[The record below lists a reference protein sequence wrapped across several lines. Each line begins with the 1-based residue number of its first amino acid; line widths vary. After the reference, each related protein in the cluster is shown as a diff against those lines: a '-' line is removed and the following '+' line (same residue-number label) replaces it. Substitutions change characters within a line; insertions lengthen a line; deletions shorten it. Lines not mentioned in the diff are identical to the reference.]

1 MRGPIFKLFTLAAAL
16 FAAPFAFGQNDAAR
30 AQDRI
35 IVLDMTNSMWGPIT
49 GGRKHEIAREA
60 ISDAAGRLPAQA
72 RLGLY
77 MIGNKSG
84 PVCETTSSTIA
95 LGPLNRA
102 RLDNA
107 LDSAKPGRGRMP
119 LFPTLEGAARSL
131 AKADNNG
138 RILVIG
144 DSSGGSCVPKL
155 CDAVKRLHSE
165 TGSFA
170 IDAVTM
176 EADAET
182 RNAISCIAEA
192 TGGRYANAGSRSEVL
207 AFVRQALGEE
217 VRTATAETPEPPDA
231 APRQANAVPP
241 LPAANPYRPGQS
253 PAVTLRAI
261 LAEGRDPL
269 TQGLAWRVMEAV
281 EGDQDAPV
289 VWRGADPQPSINLPQ
304 GRFRVEVTY
313 GTLKAT
319 REITLRRRREQ
330 TVTINLK
337 AGILKLSGAHV
348 TGGQPVGDIFYYV
361 HALARDSQQS
371 GDLVARASQPQPSFY
386 LPPGRYRVV
395 ARHGLAEA
403 EDTVEL
409 EAGAIL
415 GRNLALNAG
424 TLRVVAKL
432 SEDQP
437 APKDT
442 VYFVYREDDEGKWQE
457 VARSVLQEPA
467 FTLPAGSYRIEAR
480 LDAARASITAT
491 VAPGETTQKTLL
503 LPAGRLRLETTLAER
518 SSAAESGV
526 VYRMFRIE
534 DGDAKLVHA
543 SARARFEGFLPE
555 GRYRI
560 ESAYG
565 VGNAV
570 VEREVTIKA
579 GETRSITFTHE
590 AGRAQLGLV
599 KVKGGLTLG
608 RVAWSIRNSQGE
620 EVFTSTD
627 TVPEPY
633 LRAGQYVAI
642 AERKG
647 RTTRTAF
654 TVSPNK
660 KIVVELVAD

>member
-1 MRGPIFKLFTLAAAL
+1 MRGPIFKFFTLAAAL
-16 FAAPFAFGQNDAAR
+16 FAALFALGQNDAAH

-35 IVLDMTNSMWGPIT
+35 IVLDMTNSMWGPIE
-49 GGRKHEIAREA
+49 GGRKYEIARDA
-60 ISDAAGRLPAQA
+60 ISDATGRLSAQS
-72 RLGLY
+72 RVGLY
-77 MIGNKSG
+77 VIGNKSG
-84 PVCETTSSTIA
+84 PVCETASSTIA
-95 LGPLNRA
+95 LGPLNRD
-102 RLDNA
+102 RLDDVLGSTNP
-107 LDSAKPGRGRMP
+107 DRGRMP
-119 LFPTLEGAARSL
+119 LYPALEGAARAF
-131 AKADNNG
+131 AKADKNG

-155 CDAVKRLHSE
+155 CDAVKKLHSE
-165 TGSFA
+165 TGTFA

-176 EADAET
+176 AADAGI
-182 RNAISCIAEA
+182 RNAISCIVEA
-192 TGGRYANAGSRSEVL
+192 TGGRYANAESRAEVL
-207 AFVRQALGEE
+207 TFVRKALGGE
-217 VRTATAETPEPPDA
+217 VTAASTEAPETPDP
-231 APRQANAVPP
+231 APREAKALPP
-241 LPAANPYRPGQS
+241 VPAANPYRPGQS
-253 PAVTLRAI
+253 PVVTLRAI

-269 TQGLAWRVMEAV
+269 EQGLAWRVMEAV
-281 EGDQDAPV
+281 DGDQDAPV

-313 GTLKAT
+313 GTITTA
-319 REITLRRRREQ
+319 REITIRPRREQ

-337 AGILKLSGAHV
+337 AGVLKLSGAHV

-361 HALARDSQQS
+361 HAVGQDGQKS
-371 GDLVARASQPQPSFY
+371 GDLVARSSQPQPSFY
-386 LPPGRYRVV
+386 LPAGRYRVV

-437 APKDT
+437 APRDT
-442 VYFVYREDDEGKWQE
+442 VYFVYREDDEGEWQE

-467 FTLPAGSYRIEAR
+467 FTLPAGPYRIEAR
-480 LDAARASITAT
+480 LDAVRASIEAT
-491 VAPGETTQKTLL
+491 VAAGETTQKTMR
-503 LPAGRLRLETTLAER
+503 LPAGRLRLETTQAEQ
-518 SSAAESGV
+518 SSPAQSGV
-526 VYRMFRIE
+526 IYRMFRIE
-534 DGDAKLVHA
+534 DGEAELVHA

-560 ESAYG
+560 ESTFG
-565 VGNAV
+565 VGNAM

-608 RVAWSIRNSQGE
+608 RVTWSIRNSKGE
-620 EVFTSTD
+620 EVFSSTD

-642 AERKG
+642 AERQG

-654 TVSPNK
+654 TVLPNK